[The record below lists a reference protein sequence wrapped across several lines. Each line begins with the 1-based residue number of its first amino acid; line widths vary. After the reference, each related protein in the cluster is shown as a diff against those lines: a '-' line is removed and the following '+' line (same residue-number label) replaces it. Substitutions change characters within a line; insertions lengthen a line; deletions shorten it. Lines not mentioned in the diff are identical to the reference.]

1 MAEFSYTCRNS
12 LLCPEVTW
20 TLTDTATEST
30 IESTAG
36 LRLPLADIV
45 SIRVHDSIGVPV
57 SGRFVIKRT
66 HGKSVVL
73 TSNHYV
79 RLGRFEDRST
89 RLSAFIE
96 ALLLRVSISGTGA
109 VFLTGMPPAL
119 WWMWMAILIAC
130 FLASAF
136 AAAVIVVELYTKGT
150 LTLEVMVT
158 LPMVVCV
165 LLATVSIIRLLRKGR
180 SRPLDFG

>member
-1 MAEFSYTCRNS
+1 MAAFTYTCRNS
-12 LLCPEVTW
+12 VLCPEVTW
-20 TLTDTATEST
+20 TLTDTAIAST
-30 IESTAG
+30 TG
-36 LRLPLADIV
+36 LQLPLSDIV

-66 HGKSVVL
+66 HGRSVVL
-73 TSNHYV
+73 TSNHCV
-79 RLGRFEDRST
+79 RLGRFEDRSA

-96 ALLLRVSISGTGA
+96 ALLLRVNIAGTGA
-109 VFLTGMPPAL
+109 VFLIGMPPAL
-119 WWMWMAILIAC
+119 WWMWLAILISC

-136 AAAVIVVELYTKGT
+136 ASAVIVVELYTKGT
-150 LTLEVMVT
+150 PSLEVMVT

-180 SRPLDFG
+180 SRPMQFD

>member
-1 MAEFSYTCRNS
+1 MAEFTYTCRNS
-12 LLCPEVTW
+12 LLAPKVTW
-20 TLTDTATEST
+20 TLTDTA
-30 IESTAG
+30 IDSTAG
-36 LRLPLADIV
+36 LHLPLSDIV

-57 SGRFVIKRT
+57 SGRFVIERA

-79 RLGRFEDRST
+79 RLCGFEDRSA

-96 ALLLRVSISGTGA
+96 ALLLRVNIAGTGA

-119 WWMWMAILIAC
+119 WWMWMAILIGC

-136 AAAVIVVELYTKGT
+136 AAAVIVVEIYTKET
-150 LTLEVMVT
+150 LSLEVLIT
-158 LPMVVCV
+158 LPMVACV

-180 SRPLDFG
+180 SRPLHFS